1 MDHGRIVEQGTHA
14 ELSRKG
20 GLYAHLAALQFD
32 QSEMAENGEPLRST
46 GSGA

>member
-14 ELSRKG
+14 ELSRRG

-32 QSEMAENGEPLRST
+32 QADAVENGEPSRERAAS
-46 GSGA
+46 